1 MRPGQLLL
9 ITLLLPAAASAGER
23 ILDTHDG
30 NILSREQLIE
40 RIADNAFILLGE
52 LHDNPQH
59 HKHRGELLTALQQRT
74 PLTVVAEHLERGK
87 RYAAS
92 NDLKSDLERAGF
104 DARGWRWPLHEAMFA
119 QISAAAI
126 PLFGGNI
133 PRETARNTVRQGE
146 SALPAELAKI
156 IAEAPLDES
165 AQDNLV
171 TDLLDSHCGQLPT
184 GMLEGLQ
191 LAQRGRDAAM
201 FDVMRQNSNTG
212 ATALLAGNGHVR
224 LDYGIPSLIR
234 KHLPDARHVAI
245 GFIEET
251 NDQEIDARS
260 YRERFDYV
268 WVVAKVE
275 SRNDP
280 CASFGEA
287 SKGR

>member
-23 ILDTHDG
+23 ILDTRDG
-30 NILSREQLIE
+30 STLNRDQLIE

-52 LHDNPQH
+52 LHDNPRH
-59 HKHRGELLTALQQRT
+59 HKHRGELLTAMQQRT
-74 PLTVVAEHLERGK
+74 PLIVVAEHLERGK
-87 RYAAS
+87 RYAADS
-92 NDLKSDLERAGF
+92 DLKSDLERAGF
-104 DARGWRWPLHEAMFA
+104 DARGWHWPLHEAMFA
-119 QISAAAI
+119 QISTAAI

-165 AQDNLV
+165 AQANLD
-171 TDLLDSHCGQLPT
+171 TDLQDSHCSQLPA
-184 GMLEGLQ
+184 GMLEGLR

-201 FDVMRQNSNTG
+201 FEVMRQNNNAG

-251 NDQEIDARS
+251 NDKEIDARS

-275 SRNDP
+275 SRDDP
-280 CASFGEA
+280 CASFGQA
-287 SKGR
+287 GKDR